1 MQFEIA
7 YRPGQSM
14 ARAVL
19 APGEQLVAES
29 GAMVGMSTNVHM
41 ETSAGGM
48 KAGLKRLF
56 GGESFFRN
64 TFTAQGGPGEVLLGQ
79 VLCGDMIALDM
90 NAEGYF
96 VQSASYIASS
106 AGVNID
112 TKVGGFR
119 SFFAGEGVF
128 VLKATASAPGPAAGG
143 CLRRHPRAALRRQHR
158 HRHGPPGRVG
168 RRPAIQGGQERRRL
182 ARQLPVGRGPGVSL
196 QRPGPHLDSNPQ
208 PRGIRARRGGH
219 AAPAGGLSMQYQ
231 LVDKP
236 DFAVIQVRFDQP
248 GEQLIA
254 ESGAMVARDAGIEM
268 KSSIQG
274 GLGGALKRKMLGGE
288 SLFQNT
294 FTATQA
300 GQSIWLAPAPEGDI
314 VNLDMNG
321 QHELM
326 LNSGAY
332 LASAPTVNLDTKWG
346 GAKGF
351 FSGTGFFLLKCS
363 GHGPLF
369 FNAFGGIHAVD
380 VGPAG
385 TSWTP
390 TTWWASPPASTTRS
404 PRWAASR
411 ACSSAARVWSA
422 ASRGRAACGS
432 PRAPRAGSRRSC
444 TPSGG

>member
-1 MQFEIA
+1 
-7 YRPGQSM
+7 
-14 ARAVL
+14 
-19 APGEQLVAES
+19 
-29 GAMVGMSTNVHM
+29 
-41 ETSAGGM
+41 
-48 KAGLKRLF
+48 
-56 GGESFFRN
+56 
-64 TFTAQGGPGEVLLGQ
+64 
-79 VLCGDMIALDM
+79 
-90 NAEGYF
+90 
-96 VQSASYIASS
+96 
-106 AGVNID
+106 
-112 TKVGGFR
+112 
-119 SFFAGEGVF
+119 
-128 VLKATASAPGPAAGG
+128 
-143 CLRRHPRAALRRQHR
+143 
-158 HRHGPPGRVG
+158 
-168 RRPAIQGGQERRRL
+168 
-182 ARQLPVGRGPGVSL
+182 
-196 QRPGPHLDSNPQ
+196 
-208 PRGIRARRGGH
+208 
-219 AAPAGGLSMQYQ
+219 MQYQ

-288 SLFQNT
+288 SLFQHT

-385 TSWTP
+385 YIVDTDHVVGF
-390 TTWWASPPASTTRS
+390 TTGLNYQVTKVGGLKSLFLGGEGLVCRFQGQGRLWIST
-404 PRWAASR
+404 
-411 ACSSAARVWSA
+411 
-422 ASRGRAACGS
+422 
-432 PRAPRAGSRRSC
+432 RAPGGLASFLHPFRRVKAKSN
-444 TPSGG
+444 